1 MIIYPFKICVCVY
14 VYIHVCIHIYIYIWS
29 TSVLGEILPGEFT
42 NFTHHVRKSGQK
54 SSPTSPQSFLN
65 CGFCDTFRVVQ
76 TLI

>member
-1 MIIYPFKICVCVY
+1 MCVC
-14 VYIHVCIHIYIYIWS
+14 ICIYTRMHTYIYIWS

-54 SSPTSPQSFLN
+54 SSLTSPQSFLN
-65 CGFCDTFRVVQ
+65 CGFCDAFRVVQ